1 MMTANTINNDGLMNL
16 LTAMCEQAHEDL
28 ERKSYTVN
36 LTKKKSFK
44 EIMAKYKED
53 KKNAY
58 TAAQWLEYMKDV
70 FIK

>member
-1 MMTANTINNDGLMNL
+1 MTTMTISNEGIMNL

-28 ERKSYTVN
+28 QPKSYTVN

-44 EIMAKYKED
+44 ESMARYKED

-58 TAAQWLEYMKDV
+58 TASQWLEYMKDV
-70 FIK
+70 FIR